1 MNALYHFLLIE
12 PLKLPTVTLMQCP
25 CFRSCRDK
33 HKNWRGRD
41 QRPKPSMWVFPK
53 IKVPQ
58 NGWFVRENPI
68 QMDDFGVPLFLETPM
83 CITSTISFQCQK
95 SRVLDAFGELFP
107 SPGQH
112 RWGMLRKDSNMRN
125 EFFFCKVPSSKTHF
139 LELFFQ
145 QTFSLFEVPKLSKTF
160 LGTFPISFLLVS
172 ESIDTYQCSV
182 VIYESITAVTPL
194 NRSTVHAF
202 FQTQD

>member
-125 EFFFCKVPSSKTHF
+125 EFFFAK
-139 LELFFQ
+139 FQ
-145 QTFSLFEVPKLSKTF
+145 VPKLIFWNFSSNKLSVYLKF
-160 LGTFPISFLLVS
+160 RNYPRLFWEHFQYHSCWFRKVS
-172 ESIDTYQCSV
+172 IR
-182 VIYESITAVTPL
+182 INAVL
-194 NRSTVHAF
+194 
-202 FQTQD
+202 

>member
-1 MNALYHFLLIE
+1 
-12 PLKLPTVTLMQCP
+12 
-25 CFRSCRDK
+25 
-33 HKNWRGRD
+33 
-41 QRPKPSMWVFPK
+41 
-53 IKVPQ
+53 
-58 NGWFVRENPI
+58 
-68 QMDDFGVPLFLETPM
+68 M
-83 CITSTISFQCQK
+83 CITSQHPPSLSNAKRAKSLTLLVNSF
-95 SRVLDAFGELFP
+95 
-107 SPGQH
+107 H
-112 RWGMLRKDSNMRN
+112 RLGSTDEECCERTEICKMS
-125 EFFFCKVPSSKTHF
+125 FVFCKVPSSKTHF